1 MAHMYDTNLDKNDAN
16 FTPLSPLSFLIRA
29 AEVYPNRTSII
40 HGKKQFT
47 WSETYKRSKQL
58 ASALSKRGIG
68 KGDTVAVLCF
78 NTPEIYETHFG
89 VPMIGAVLNT
99 INIRLDVDTISYILE
114 HGEAKALITDNELSP
129 TIKQVLDKI
138 KNKILV
144 IDIDDELANHPEG
157 AGENLGEIN
166 YEDFLL
172 TGDSDLEWSL
182 PDDEWQSLALN
193 YTSGTTGLPK
203 GVVYHHRGSYLM
215 ALGSVTAFSMPMHP
229 TYMWV
234 VPMFHCNGW
243 GNPYTLTAL
252 AGTSVCL
259 RYVSAK
265 NMFDAI
271 ADHKVTHFGGA
282 PIVLNFLAQATA
294 EEKRE
299 YSQQVYVVTAG
310 APPPAATL
318 EAVQKMGFDVT
329 HVYGLTETY
338 GHISLCAWQDEWNE
352 LSVEEQSKLRS
363 RQGVK
368 FPMMDGLSIMNPETM
383 EHVKNDGEEIG
394 EIMIRGNCVMK
405 GYLKNKEETDKAM
418 AGGWFHSGDLAVMH
432 PNGYIQIKDRSKD
445 IIISGGE
452 NVSSV
457 EIENTLYKHPSVLF
471 AAVVAKPDEKWGE
484 TPCAFIELK
493 DQNDSV
499 SEGDII
505 SFCKETLAGFKCP
518 KKVVFTELPKTST
531 GKILKYELREMAKAA
546 NAYEK

>member
-234 VPMFHCNGW
+234 VPMFPCNGW

-368 FPMMDGLSIMNPETM
+368 FPMMDGLAIMNPETM

-546 NAYEK
+546 DA

>member
-47 WSETYKRSKQL
+47 WLETYKRSKQL

-368 FPMMDGLSIMNPETM
+368 FPMMDGLAIMNPKTM

-546 NAYEK
+546 DA

>member
-1 MAHMYDTNLDKNDAN
+1 MTDMYNTNLDKNHAN
-16 FTPLSPLSFLIRA
+16 FTPLSPLSFLQRS
-29 AEVYPNRTSII
+29 AEVYPNRLSIV
-40 HGKKQFT
+40 HGSKKYT
-47 WSETYKRSKQL
+47 WSDTFKRSKQL
-58 ASALSKRGIG
+58 ASALTKKGVG

-78 NTPEIYETHFG
+78 NTPEIYEAHYG
-89 VPMIGAVLNT
+89 IPMIGAIINT

-114 HGEAKALITDNELSP
+114 HGEAKVVITDNELSP
-129 TIKQVLDKI
+129 TMKEVLNKI
-138 KNKILV
+138 KTKPLV

-157 AGENLGEIN
+157 AGENLGSLN
-166 YEDFLL
+166 YEEFLK
-172 TGDSDLEWSL
+172 TGDENFEWSL
-182 PDDEWQSLALN
+182 PEDEWDSLALN

-215 ALGSVTAFSMPMHP
+215 ALGSVTAFSMAMHP

-265 NMFDAI
+265 NLFDAI

-282 PIVLNFLAQATA
+282 PIVLNFIAQATDD
-294 EEKRE
+294 ERRD
-299 YSQQVYVVTAG
+299 YSHKVNVVTAG

-318 EAVQKMGFDVT
+318 EAVQQMGFDVT

-338 GHISLCAWQDEWNE
+338 GHVSMCAWQDEWNE

-363 RQGVK
+363 MQGVK
-368 FPMMDGLSIMNPETM
+368 FPMMEGLTVMNPETM
-383 EHVKNDGEEIG
+383 KEVKNDGEEIG
-394 EIMIRGNCVMK
+394 EIMIKGNCVMK
-405 GYLKNKEETDKAM
+405 GYLKNKEETDKSM
-418 AGGWFHSGDLAVMH
+418 SGGWFHSGDLAVMH
-432 PNGYIQIKDRSKD
+432 PNGYVQIKDRSKD

-493 DQNDSV
+493 SQDDNV
-499 SEGDII
+499 TEKDII

-518 KKVVFTELPKTST
+518 KKVIFTELPKTST
-531 GKILKYELREMAKAA
+531 GKILKYELREMAK
-546 NAYEK
+546 NADA

>member
-78 NTPEIYETHFG
+78 NTPEIYEAHFG

-368 FPMMDGLSIMNPETM
+368 FPMMDGLAIMNPETM

-518 KKVVFTELPKTST
+518 KKLVFTELPKTST

-546 NAYEK
+546 DA

>member
-129 TIKQVLDKI
+129 TIKHVLDKI

-282 PIVLNFLAQATA
+282 PIVLNFLAQATS

-368 FPMMDGLSIMNPETM
+368 FPMMDGLAIMNPETM

-493 DQNDSV
+493 EQNDSV

-546 NAYEK
+546 DA

>member
-368 FPMMDGLSIMNPETM
+368 FPMMDGLAIMNPETM

-432 PNGYIQIKDRSKD
+432 PDGYIQIKDRSKD

-546 NAYEK
+546 DA

>member
-1 MAHMYDTNLDKNDAN
+1 MTDMYNTNLDKNHAN
-16 FTPLSPLSFLIRA
+16 FTPLSPLSFLQRS
-29 AEVYPNRTSII
+29 AEVYPNRLSIV
-40 HGKKQFT
+40 HGSKKYT
-47 WSETYKRSKQL
+47 WSDTFKRSKQL
-58 ASALSKRGIG
+58 ASALTKKGVG

-78 NTPEIYETHFG
+78 NTPEIYEAHYG
-89 VPMIGAVLNT
+89 IPMIGAIINT

-114 HGEAKALITDNELSP
+114 HGEAKVVITDNELSP
-129 TIKQVLDKI
+129 TMKEVLNKI
-138 KNKILV
+138 KTKPLV

-157 AGENLGEIN
+157 AGENLGSEN
-166 YEDFLL
+166 YEEFLK
-172 TGDSDLEWSL
+172 TGDENFEWSL
-182 PDDEWQSLALN
+182 PEDEWDSLALN

-215 ALGSVTAFSMPMHP
+215 ALGSVTAFSMAMHP

-265 NMFDAI
+265 NLFDAI

-282 PIVLNFLAQATA
+282 PIVLNFIAQATDD
-294 EEKRE
+294 EKRD
-299 YSQQVYVVTAG
+299 YSHKVNVVTAG

-318 EAVQKMGFDVT
+318 EAVQQMGFDVT

-338 GHISLCAWQDEWNE
+338 GHVSMCAWQDEWNE

-363 RQGVK
+363 MQGVK
-368 FPMMDGLSIMNPETM
+368 FPMMEGLTVMNPETM
-383 EHVKNDGEEIG
+383 KEVKNDGEEIV
-394 EIMIRGNCVMK
+394 EIMIKGNCVMK
-405 GYLKNKEETDKAM
+405 GYLKNKEETDKSM
-418 AGGWFHSGDLAVMH
+418 SGGWFHSGDLAVMH
-432 PNGYIQIKDRSKD
+432 PNGYVQIKDRSKD

-493 DQNDSV
+493 SQDDNV
-499 SEGDII
+499 TEKDII

-518 KKVVFTELPKTST
+518 KKVIFTELPKTST
-531 GKILKYELREMAKAA
+531 GKILKYELREMAK
-546 NAYEK
+546 NADA

>member
-1 MAHMYDTNLDKNDAN
+1 MTDMYNTNLDKNHAN
-16 FTPLSPLSFLIRA
+16 FTPLSPLSFLQRS
-29 AEVYPNRTSII
+29 AEVYPNRLSIV
-40 HGKKQFT
+40 HGSKKYT
-47 WSETYKRSKQL
+47 WSDTFKRSKQL
-58 ASALSKRGIG
+58 ASALTKKGVG

-78 NTPEIYETHFG
+78 NTPEIYEAHYG
-89 VPMIGAVLNT
+89 IPMIGAIINT

-114 HGEAKALITDNELSP
+114 HGEAKVVITDNELSP
-129 TIKQVLDKI
+129 TIKEVLNKI
-138 KNKILV
+138 KTKPLV

-157 AGENLGEIN
+157 AGENLGSLN
-166 YEDFLL
+166 YEEFLK
-172 TGDSDLEWSL
+172 TGDENFEWSL
-182 PDDEWQSLALN
+182 PEDEWDSLALN

-215 ALGSVTAFSMPMHP
+215 ALGSVTAFSMAMHP

-265 NMFDAI
+265 NLFDAI

-282 PIVLNFLAQATA
+282 PIVLNFIAQATDD
-294 EEKRE
+294 ERRD
-299 YSQQVYVVTAG
+299 YSHKVNVVTAG

-318 EAVQKMGFDVT
+318 EAVQQMGFDVT

-338 GHISLCAWQDEWNE
+338 GHVSMCAWQDEWNE

-363 RQGVK
+363 MQGVK
-368 FPMMDGLSIMNPETM
+368 FPMMEGLTVMNPETM
-383 EHVKNDGEEIG
+383 KEVKNDGEEIG
-394 EIMIRGNCVMK
+394 EIMIKGNCVMK
-405 GYLKNKEETDKAM
+405 GYLKNKEETDKSM
-418 AGGWFHSGDLAVMH
+418 SGGWFHSGDLAVMH
-432 PNGYIQIKDRSKD
+432 PNGYVQIKDRSKD

-493 DQNDSV
+493 SQDDNV
-499 SEGDII
+499 TEKDII

-518 KKVVFTELPKTST
+518 KKVIFTELPKTST
-531 GKILKYELREMAKAA
+531 GKILKYELREMAK
-546 NAYEK
+546 NADA

>member
-368 FPMMDGLSIMNPETM
+368 FPMMDGLAIMNPETM

-471 AAVVAKPDEKWGE
+471 AAVVAIPDEKWGE

-546 NAYEK
+546 DA

>member
-1 MAHMYDTNLDKNDAN
+1 MTDMYNTNLDKNHAN
-16 FTPLSPLSFLIRA
+16 FTPLSPLSFLQRS
-29 AEVYPNRTSII
+29 AEVYPNRLSIV
-40 HGKKQFT
+40 HGSKKYT
-47 WSETYKRSKQL
+47 WSDTFKRSKQL
-58 ASALSKRGIG
+58 ASALTKKGVG

-78 NTPEIYETHFG
+78 NTPEIYEAHYG
-89 VPMIGAVLNT
+89 IPMIGAIINT

-114 HGEAKALITDNELSP
+114 DGEAKVVITDNELSP
-129 TIKQVLDKI
+129 TIKEVLNKI
-138 KNKILV
+138 KTKPLV
-144 IDIDDELANHPEG
+144 IDNDDELANHPEG
-157 AGENLGEIN
+157 AGENLGSEN
-166 YEDFLL
+166 YEEFLK
-172 TGDSDLEWSL
+172 TGDENFEWSL
-182 PDDEWQSLALN
+182 PEDEWDSLALN

-215 ALGSVTAFSMPMHP
+215 ALGSVTAFSMAMHP

-265 NMFDAI
+265 NLFDAI

-282 PIVLNFLAQATA
+282 PIVLNFIAQATDD
-294 EEKRE
+294 EKRD
-299 YSQQVYVVTAG
+299 YSHKVNVVTAG

-318 EAVQKMGFDVT
+318 EAVQQMGFDVT

-338 GHISLCAWQDEWNE
+338 GHVSMCAWQDEWNE

-363 RQGVK
+363 MQGVK
-368 FPMMDGLSIMNPETM
+368 FPMMEGLTVMNPETM
-383 EHVKNDGEEIG
+383 KEVKNDGEEIG
-394 EIMIRGNCVMK
+394 EIMIKGNCVMK
-405 GYLKNKEETDKAM
+405 GYLKNKEETDKSM
-418 AGGWFHSGDLAVMH
+418 SGGWFHSGDLAVMH
-432 PNGYIQIKDRSKD
+432 PNGYVQIKDRSKD

-493 DQNDSV
+493 SQDDNV
-499 SEGDII
+499 TEKDII

-518 KKVVFTELPKTST
+518 KKVIFTELPKTST
-531 GKILKYELREMAKAA
+531 GKILKYELREMAKTADA
-546 NAYEK
+546 

>member
-166 YEDFLL
+166 YEVFLL

-368 FPMMDGLSIMNPETM
+368 FPMMDGLAIMNPETM

-546 NAYEK
+546 DA

>member
-172 TGDSDLEWSL
+172 TGDSDLKWSL

-368 FPMMDGLSIMNPETM
+368 FPMMDGLAIMNPETM

-531 GKILKYELREMAKAA
+531 GKILKYELRKMAKAA
-546 NAYEK
+546 DA

>member
-368 FPMMDGLSIMNPETM
+368 FPMMDGLAIMNPETM

-531 GKILKYELREMAKAA
+531 GKILKYELREIAKAA
-546 NAYEK
+546 DA

>member
-1 MAHMYDTNLDKNDAN
+1 MTDMYNTNLDKNHAN
-16 FTPLSPLSFLIRA
+16 FTPLSPLSFLQRS
-29 AEVYPNRTSII
+29 AEVYPNRLSIV
-40 HGKKQFT
+40 HGSKKYT
-47 WSETYKRSKQL
+47 WSDTFKRSKQL
-58 ASALSKRGIG
+58 ASALTKKGVG

-78 NTPEIYETHFG
+78 NTPEIYEAHYG
-89 VPMIGAVLNT
+89 IPMIGAIINT

-114 HGEAKALITDNELSP
+114 HGEAKVVITDNELSP
-129 TIKQVLDKI
+129 TIKEVLNKI
-138 KNKILV
+138 KTKPLV

-157 AGENLGEIN
+157 AGENLGSLN
-166 YEDFLL
+166 YEEFLK
-172 TGDSDLEWSL
+172 TGDENFEWSL
-182 PDDEWQSLALN
+182 PDDEWDSLALN

-215 ALGSVTAFSMPMHP
+215 ALGSVTAFSMAMHP

-265 NMFDAI
+265 NLFDAI

-282 PIVLNFLAQATA
+282 PIVLNFIAQATDD
-294 EEKRE
+294 EKRD
-299 YSQQVYVVTAG
+299 YSHKVNVVTAG

-318 EAVQKMGFDVT
+318 EAVQQMGFDVT

-338 GHISLCAWQDEWNE
+338 GHVSMCAWQDEWNE

-363 RQGVK
+363 MQGVK
-368 FPMMDGLSIMNPETM
+368 FPMMEGLTVMNPETM
-383 EHVKNDGEEIG
+383 KEVKNNGEEIG
-394 EIMIRGNCVMK
+394 EIMIKGNCVMK
-405 GYLKNKEETDKAM
+405 GYLKNKEETDKSM
-418 AGGWFHSGDLAVMH
+418 SGGWFHSGDLAVMH
-432 PNGYIQIKDRSKD
+432 PNGYVQIKDRSKD

-493 DQNDSV
+493 SQDDNV
-499 SEGDII
+499 SEKDII

-518 KKVVFTELPKTST
+518 KKVIFTELPKTST
-531 GKILKYELREMAKAA
+531 GKILKYELREMAKTGDA
-546 NAYEK
+546 

>member
-1 MAHMYDTNLDKNDAN
+1 MADMYNTNLDKNDAN
-16 FTPLSPLSFLIRA
+16 FVPLTPLSFLKRS
-29 AEVYPNRTSII
+29 AEVYPHKTSIV
-40 HGKKQFT
+40 HGKRIYNWEQ
-47 WSETYKRSKQL
+47 TYKRSLQF
-58 ASALSKRGIG
+58 ASALSKHGIG
-68 KGDTVAVLCF
+68 KNDTVSILSF
-78 NTPEIYETHFG
+78 NTPEIYEAHYA

-99 INIRLDVDTISYILE
+99 INIRLDVETIAYILE
-114 HGEAKALITDNELSP
+114 HSEAKALITDTELSP
-129 TIKQVLDKI
+129 TVKKSLEKL
-138 KNKILV
+138 NKDILV
-144 IDIDDELANHPEG
+144 IDIVDSLANLPKG
-157 AGENLGEIN
+157 SGDRLGK
-166 YEDFLL
+166 YEYEEFLSQGDQDFEFMMP
-172 TGDSDLEWSL
+172 S
-182 PDDEWQSLALN
+182 DEWDSIALN

-215 ALGSVTAFSMPMHP
+215 SLGTVTALSMPMHP
-229 TYMWV
+229 TYMWI

-252 AGTSVCL
+252 AGTSICM

-299 YSQQVYVVTAG
+299 INHTVNVVTAG

-318 EAVQKMGFDVT
+318 EAVQKMGLKVN

-338 GHISLCAWQDEWNE
+338 GHVSICAWQEEWND
-352 LSVEEQSKLRS
+352 LSAEEQAQLKS
-363 RQGVK
+363 RQGVN
-368 FPMMDGLSIMNPETM
+368 FPMMESLAVLNPETM
-383 EHVKNDGEEIG
+383 QPVENNGEEIG

-405 GYLKNKEETDKAM
+405 GYLKNKEESDKSM
-418 AGGWFHSGDLAVMH
+418 AQGWFHSGDLAVMY

-452 NVSSV
+452 NISSV

-471 AAVVAKPDEKWGE
+471 AAVVAQPDEKWGE

-493 DQNDSV
+493 DTNDSV
-499 SEGDII
+499 SDKDII
-505 SFCKETLAGFKCP
+505 NFCKDTLAGFKCP
-518 KKVVFTELPKTST
+518 KKVIFTELPKTST
-531 GKILKYELREMAKAA
+531 GKILKYELRKMT
-546 NAYEK
+546 NQ

>member
-78 NTPEIYETHFG
+78 NTPEIYEAHFG

-368 FPMMDGLSIMNPETM
+368 FPMMDGLAIMNPETM

-493 DQNDSV
+493 DQSDSV

-546 NAYEK
+546 DA

>member
-1 MAHMYDTNLDKNDAN
+1 MTDMYNTNLDKNHAN
-16 FTPLSPLSFLIRA
+16 FTPLSPLSFLQRS
-29 AEVYPNRTSII
+29 AEVYPNRLSIV
-40 HGKKQFT
+40 HGSKKYT
-47 WSETYKRSKQL
+47 WSDTFKRSKQL
-58 ASALSKRGIG
+58 ASALTKKGVG

-78 NTPEIYETHFG
+78 NTPEIYEAHYG
-89 VPMIGAVLNT
+89 IPMIGAIINT

-114 HGEAKALITDNELSP
+114 HGEAKVVITDNELSP
-129 TIKQVLDKI
+129 TIKEVLNKI
-138 KNKILV
+138 KTKPLV

-157 AGENLGEIN
+157 AGENLGSLN
-166 YEDFLL
+166 YEEFLK
-172 TGDSDLEWSL
+172 TGDENFEWSL
-182 PDDEWQSLALN
+182 PEDEWDSLALN

-215 ALGSVTAFSMPMHP
+215 ALGSVTAFSMAMHP

-265 NMFDAI
+265 NLFDAI

-282 PIVLNFLAQATA
+282 PIVLNFIAQATDD
-294 EEKRE
+294 EKRD
-299 YSQQVYVVTAG
+299 YSHKVNVVTAG

-318 EAVQKMGFDVT
+318 EAVQQMGFDVT

-338 GHISLCAWQDEWNE
+338 GHVSMCAWQDEWNE

-363 RQGVK
+363 MQGVK
-368 FPMMDGLSIMNPETM
+368 FPMMEGLTVMNPETM
-383 EHVKNDGEEIG
+383 KEVKNDGEEIG
-394 EIMIRGNCVMK
+394 EIMIKGNCVMK
-405 GYLKNKEETDKAM
+405 GYLKNKEETDKSM
-418 AGGWFHSGDLAVMH
+418 SGGWFHSGDLAVMH
-432 PNGYIQIKDRSKD
+432 PNGYVQIKDRSKD

-493 DQNDSV
+493 SQDDNV
-499 SEGDII
+499 TEKDII

-518 KKVVFTELPKTST
+518 KKVIFTELPKTST
-531 GKILKYELREMAKAA
+531 GKILKYELREMAKTTDA
-546 NAYEK
+546 

>member
-368 FPMMDGLSIMNPETM
+368 FPMMDGLAIMNPETM

-394 EIMIRGNCVMK
+394 EIMIRGNCIMK

-546 NAYEK
+546 DA

>member
-1 MAHMYDTNLDKNDAN
+1 MTDMYNTNLDKNHAN
-16 FTPLSPLSFLIRA
+16 FTPLSPLSFLQRS
-29 AEVYPNRTSII
+29 AEVYPNRLSIV
-40 HGKKQFT
+40 HGSKKYT
-47 WSETYKRSKQL
+47 WSDTFKRSKQL
-58 ASALSKRGIG
+58 ASALTKKGVG

-78 NTPEIYETHFG
+78 NTPEIYEAHYG
-89 VPMIGAVLNT
+89 IPMIGAIINT

-114 HGEAKALITDNELSP
+114 HGEAKVVITDNELSP
-129 TIKQVLDKI
+129 TIKEVLNKI
-138 KNKILV
+138 KTKPLV

-157 AGENLGEIN
+157 AGENLGSLN
-166 YEDFLL
+166 YEEFLK
-172 TGDSDLEWSL
+172 TGDENFEWSL
-182 PDDEWQSLALN
+182 PEDEWDSLALN

-215 ALGSVTAFSMPMHP
+215 ALGSVTAFSMAMHP

-265 NMFDAI
+265 NLFDAI

-282 PIVLNFLAQATA
+282 PIVLNFIAQATDD
-294 EEKRE
+294 EKRD
-299 YSQQVYVVTAG
+299 YSHKVNVVTAG

-318 EAVQKMGFDVT
+318 EAVQQMGFDVT

-338 GHISLCAWQDEWNE
+338 GHVSMCAWQDEWNE

-363 RQGVK
+363 MQGVK
-368 FPMMDGLSIMNPETM
+368 FPMMEGLTVMNPETM
-383 EHVKNDGEEIG
+383 KEVKNDGEEIG
-394 EIMIRGNCVMK
+394 EIMIKGNCVMK
-405 GYLKNKEETDKAM
+405 GYLKNKEETDKSM
-418 AGGWFHSGDLAVMH
+418 SGGWFHSGDLAVMH
-432 PNGYIQIKDRSKD
+432 PNGYVQIKDRSKD

-493 DQNDSV
+493 SQDDNV
-499 SEGDII
+499 TEKDII

-518 KKVVFTELPKTST
+518 KKVIFTELPKTST
-531 GKILKYELREMAKAA
+531 GKILKYELREMAKTAGA
-546 NAYEK
+546 

>member
-1 MAHMYDTNLDKNDAN
+1 MTDMYNTNLDKNHAN
-16 FTPLSPLSFLIRA
+16 FTPLSPLSFLQRS
-29 AEVYPNRTSII
+29 AEVYPNRLSII
-40 HGKKQFT
+40 HGSKKYT
-47 WSETYKRSKQL
+47 WSDTFKRSKQL
-58 ASALSKRGIG
+58 ASALTKKGVG

-78 NTPEIYETHFG
+78 NTPEIYEAHYG
-89 VPMIGAVLNT
+89 IPMIGAIINT

-114 HGEAKALITDNELSP
+114 HGEAKVVITDNELSP
-129 TIKQVLDKI
+129 TIKEVLNKI
-138 KNKILV
+138 KTKPLV

-157 AGENLGEIN
+157 AGENLGSLN
-166 YEDFLL
+166 YEEFLK
-172 TGDSDLEWSL
+172 TGDENFEWSL
-182 PDDEWQSLALN
+182 PEDEWDSLALN

-215 ALGSVTAFSMPMHP
+215 ALGSVTAFSMAMHP

-265 NMFDAI
+265 NLFDAI

-282 PIVLNFLAQATA
+282 PIVLNFIAQATDD
-294 EEKRE
+294 EKRD
-299 YSQQVYVVTAG
+299 YSHKVNVVTAG

-318 EAVQKMGFDVT
+318 EAVQQMGFDVT

-338 GHISLCAWQDEWNE
+338 GHVSMCAWQDEWNE

-363 RQGVK
+363 MQGVK
-368 FPMMDGLSIMNPETM
+368 FPMMEGLTVMNPETM
-383 EHVKNDGEEIG
+383 KEVKNDGEEIG
-394 EIMIRGNCVMK
+394 EIMIKGNCVMK
-405 GYLKNKEETDKAM
+405 GYLKNKEETDKSM
-418 AGGWFHSGDLAVMH
+418 SGGWFHSGDLAVMH
-432 PNGYIQIKDRSKD
+432 PNGYVQIKDRSKD

-493 DQNDSV
+493 SQDDNV
-499 SEGDII
+499 TEKDII

-518 KKVVFTELPKTST
+518 KKVIFTELPKTST
-531 GKILKYELREMAKAA
+531 GKILKYELREMAK
-546 NAYEK
+546 NADA

>member
-368 FPMMDGLSIMNPETM
+368 FPMMDGLAIMNPETM

-531 GKILKYELREMAKAA
+531 GKILKYELRKMAKAA
-546 NAYEK
+546 DA

>member
-368 FPMMDGLSIMNPETM
+368 FPMMDGLAIMNPETM

-471 AAVVAKPDEKWGE
+471 AAVVAKPDEKCGE

-546 NAYEK
+546 DA

>member
-29 AEVYPNRTSII
+29 AEVYPNRASII

-157 AGENLGEIN
+157 AGENLGEMN

-193 YTSGTTGLPK
+193 YTSGPTGLPN
-203 GVVYHHRGSYLM
+203 GGVYHHRGSYLM

-368 FPMMDGLSIMNPETM
+368 FPMMDGLAIMNPETM

-484 TPCAFIELK
+484 TPCAFVELK

-546 NAYEK
+546 DA

>member
-1 MAHMYDTNLDKNDAN
+1 MTDMYNTNLDKNHAN
-16 FTPLSPLSFLIRA
+16 FTPLSPLSFLQRS
-29 AEVYPNRTSII
+29 AEVYPNRLSIV
-40 HGKKQFT
+40 HGSKKYT
-47 WSETYKRSKQL
+47 WSDTFKRSKQL
-58 ASALSKRGIG
+58 ASALTKKGVG

-78 NTPEIYETHFG
+78 NTPEIYEAHYG
-89 VPMIGAVLNT
+89 IPMIGAIINT

-114 HGEAKALITDNELSP
+114 HGEAKVVITDNELSP
-129 TIKQVLDKI
+129 TIKEVLNKI
-138 KNKILV
+138 KTKPLI

-157 AGENLGEIN
+157 AGENLGSLN
-166 YEDFLL
+166 YEEFLK
-172 TGDSDLEWSL
+172 TGDDNFEWSL
-182 PDDEWQSLALN
+182 PEDEWDSLALN

-215 ALGSVTAFSMPMHP
+215 ALGSVTAFSMAMHP

-265 NMFDAI
+265 NLFDAI

-282 PIVLNFLAQATA
+282 PIVLNFIAQATDD
-294 EEKRE
+294 EKRD
-299 YSQQVYVVTAG
+299 YSHKVNVVTAG

-318 EAVQKMGFDVT
+318 EAVQQMGFDVT

-338 GHISLCAWQDEWNE
+338 GHVSMCAWQDEWND

-363 RQGVK
+363 MQGVK
-368 FPMMDGLSIMNPETM
+368 FPMMEGLTVMNPETM
-383 EHVKNDGEEIG
+383 KEVKNDGEEIG
-394 EIMIRGNCVMK
+394 EIMIKGNCVMK
-405 GYLKNKEETDKAM
+405 GYLKNKEETDKSM
-418 AGGWFHSGDLAVMH
+418 SGGWFHSGDLAVMH
-432 PNGYIQIKDRSKD
+432 PNGYVQIKDRSKD

-493 DQNDSV
+493 SQDDNV
-499 SEGDII
+499 TEKDII

-518 KKVVFTELPKTST
+518 KKVIFTELPKTST
-531 GKILKYELREMAKAA
+531 GKILKYELREMAKTADA
-546 NAYEK
+546 

>member
-368 FPMMDGLSIMNPETM
+368 FPMMDGLAIMNPETM

-518 KKVVFTELPKTST
+518 EKVVFTELPKTST
-531 GKILKYELREMAKAA
+531 GKILKYELREMAKATDA
-546 NAYEK
+546 

>member
-1 MAHMYDTNLDKNDAN
+1 MTDMYNTNLDKNHAN
-16 FTPLSPLSFLIRA
+16 FTPLSPLSFLQRS
-29 AEVYPNRTSII
+29 AEVYPNRQSIV
-40 HGKKQFT
+40 HGSKSYT
-47 WSETYKRSKQL
+47 WSDTFKRSKQL
-58 ASALSKRGIG
+58 ASALTKKGVG

-78 NTPEIYETHFG
+78 NTPEIYEAHYG
-89 VPMIGAVLNT
+89 IPMIGAIINT

-114 HGEAKALITDNELSP
+114 HGEAKVVITDNELSP
-129 TIKQVLDKI
+129 TMKEVLNKI
-138 KNKILV
+138 KTKPLV

-157 AGENLGEIN
+157 AGENLGSLN
-166 YEDFLL
+166 YEEFLK
-172 TGDSDLEWSL
+172 TGDENFKWSL
-182 PDDEWQSLALN
+182 PEDEWDSLALN

-215 ALGSVTAFSMPMHP
+215 ALGSVTAFSMAMHP

-265 NMFDAI
+265 NLFDAI

-282 PIVLNFLAQATA
+282 PIVLNFIAQATE
-294 EEKRE
+294 EEKRD
-299 YSQQVYVVTAG
+299 YSHKVNVVTAG

-318 EAVQKMGFDVT
+318 EAVQQMGFDVT

-338 GHISLCAWQDEWNE
+338 GHVSMCAWQDEWNE

-363 RQGVK
+363 MQGVK
-368 FPMMDGLSIMNPETM
+368 FPMMEGLTVMNPETM
-383 EHVKNDGEEIG
+383 KEVKNDGEEIG
-394 EIMIRGNCVMK
+394 EIMIKGNCVMK
-405 GYLKNKEETDKAM
+405 GYLKNKEETDKSM
-418 AGGWFHSGDLAVMH
+418 SGGWFHSGDLAVMH
-432 PNGYIQIKDRSKD
+432 PNGYVQIKDRSKD

-493 DQNDSV
+493 SQDDSI
-499 SEGDII
+499 SEKDII

-531 GKILKYELREMAKAA
+531 GKILKYELREMAKATGA
-546 NAYEK
+546 

>member
-368 FPMMDGLSIMNPETM
+368 FPMMDGLAIMNPETM
-383 EHVKNDGEEIG
+383 EPVKNDGEEIG

-546 NAYEK
+546 DA

>member
-129 TIKQVLDKI
+129 TVKQVLNKI

-368 FPMMDGLSIMNPETM
+368 FPMMDGLAIMNPETM

-493 DQNDSV
+493 DRNDSV
-499 SEGDII
+499 SQGDII

-518 KKVVFTELPKTST
+518 KKVVFTELPRTST

-546 NAYEK
+546 DA

>member
-1 MAHMYDTNLDKNDAN
+1 MTEMYNTNLDKNHAN
-16 FTPLSPLSFLIRA
+16 FPPLSPLSFLQRS
-29 AEVYPNRTSII
+29 AEVYPNRQSIV
-40 HGKKQFT
+40 HGFKSYT
-47 WSETYKRSKQL
+47 WSDTFKRSKQL
-58 ASALSKRGIG
+58 ASALTKKCVG

-78 NTPEIYETHFG
+78 NTPEIYEAHYG
-89 VPMIGAVLNT
+89 IPMIGAIINT

-114 HGEAKALITDNELSP
+114 HGEAKVVITDNELSP
-129 TIKQVLDKI
+129 TMKEVLNKI
-138 KNKILV
+138 KTKPLV

-157 AGENLGEIN
+157 AGENLGSLN
-166 YEDFLL
+166 YEEFLK
-172 TGDSDLEWSL
+172 TGDENFKWSL
-182 PDDEWQSLALN
+182 PEDEWDSLALN

-215 ALGSVTAFSMPMHP
+215 ALGSVTAFSMAMHP

-265 NMFDAI
+265 NLFDAI

-282 PIVLNFLAQATA
+282 PIVLNFIAQATE
-294 EEKRE
+294 EEKRD
-299 YSQQVYVVTAG
+299 YSHKVNVVTAG

-318 EAVQKMGFDVT
+318 EAVQQMGFDVT

-338 GHISLCAWQDEWNE
+338 GHVSMCAWQDEWNE

-363 RQGVK
+363 MQGVK
-368 FPMMDGLSIMNPETM
+368 FPMMEGLTVMNPETM
-383 EHVKNDGEEIG
+383 KEVKNDGEEIG
-394 EIMIRGNCVMK
+394 EIMIKGNCVMK
-405 GYLKNKEETDKAM
+405 GYLKNKEETDKSM
-418 AGGWFHSGDLAVMH
+418 SGGWFHSGDLAVMH
-432 PNGYIQIKDRSKD
+432 PNGYVQIKDRSKD

-493 DQNDSV
+493 SQDDSI
-499 SEGDII
+499 SEKDII

-531 GKILKYELREMAKAA
+531 GKILKYELREMAKATDA
-546 NAYEK
+546 